1 MKCSDKE
8 WQHCNK
14 EKMGCEGCYYKD
26 KIEIGE
32 FVRNTFGDI
41 YIYDYSGHPMLLE
54 DKFYNRVVKHSKK
67 IIDLVQKDDYVNG
80 HLVIHK
86 YTDTYYGQ
94 VILIEKALA
103 EAEEKFLKNKDIK
116 SVITAEQIKQIEF
129 RIKE

>member
-1 MKCSDKE
+1 MKCSDK
-8 WQHCNK
+8 
-14 EKMGCEGCYYKD
+14 
-26 KIEIGE
+26 ISIGE
-32 FVRNTFGDI
+32 YVRTDNGIIGKYVKFRGWQDTIETNNKWIGFDI
-41 YIYDYSGHPMLLE
+41 
-54 DKFYNRVVKHSKK
+54 DKDIVKHSRD

-116 SVITAEQIKQIEF
+116 SVITAEQIKQIEY

>member
-1 MKCSDKE
+1 MKCSDE
-8 WQHCNK
+8 
-14 EKMGCEGCYYKD
+14 
-26 KIEIGE
+26 ISIGE
-32 FVRNTFGDI
+32 YVRTPKQGI
-41 YIYDYSGHPMLLE
+41 YIISHINKPFKDD
-54 DKFYNRVVKHSKK
+54 DKNKVCLCQNSKVAFVSINTIKQLKHSKD

-116 SVITAEQIKQIEF
+116 LVITAEQIKQIEF

>member
-1 MKCSDKE
+1 MKYSDE
-8 WQHCNK
+8 
-14 EKMGCEGCYYKD
+14 
-26 KIEIGE
+26 ISIGE
-32 FVRNTFGDI
+32 YVRTPKQGIWIISHINKPFEDDDENKVCLCQNSKVAFVSINTIKQF
-41 YIYDYSGHPMLLE
+41 
-54 DKFYNRVVKHSKK
+54 KHSKN
-67 IIDLVQKDDYVNG
+67 IIDLIQKDDYVNG

>member
-1 MKCSDKE
+1 MEISIGDYVRSWNGTIGKVTRIEEGRFLYD
-8 WQHCNK
+8 NK
-14 EKMGCEGCYYKD
+14 ELICF
-26 KIEIGE
+26 IG
-32 FVRNTFGDI
+32 
-41 YIYDYSGHPMLLE
+41 S
-54 DKFYNRVVKHSKK
+54 VVKHSKD
-67 IIDLVQKDDYVNG
+67 IIDLIQKDDYVNG